1 MRIQEQEKSV
11 IFNFKTVIIGGPSVG
26 KTCLFNRFC
35 FNSFNFDTSMTIGIN
50 FHSINLKI
58 NHQDRIDNSRENYIV
73 NSIFDFGGQDR
84 FKPLI
89 PKFLGGANGALL
101 VFNLVNKNSF
111 TQMEF
116 WYNQLKEHANGSQ
129 IPKILVGSKFDLVE
143 NTPQEEIVDDTLINN
158 FVAEK
163 KIDGFYKTSSLENYN
178 VVEVFKKL
186 SNLMLKMQNSSFV
199 VF

>member
-58 NHQDRIDNSRENYIV
+58 NHEDRINNSGDNYIV

-101 VFNLVNKNSF
+101 VFDLANKNTF
-111 TQMEF
+111 TQLDF
-116 WYNQLKEHANGSQ
+116 WYNQLIEHANGSH

-143 NTPQEEIVDDTLINN
+143 NTSPEEIVDDNSIGN
-158 FVAEK
+158 FVMEK
-163 KIDGFYKTSSLENYN
+163 EIDGFYKTSSLKNYN
-178 VVEVFKKL
+178 VVEVFKRL
-186 SNLMLKMQNSSFV
+186 SNLMLRKQKSSFV